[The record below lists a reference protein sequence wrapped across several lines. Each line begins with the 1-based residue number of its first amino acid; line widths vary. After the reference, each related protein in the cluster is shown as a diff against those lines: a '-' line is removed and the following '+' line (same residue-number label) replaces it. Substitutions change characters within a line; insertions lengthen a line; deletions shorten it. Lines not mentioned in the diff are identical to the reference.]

1 MWPFKKKSIN
11 FQGDF
16 QPIQRTALFTG
27 FGLGARTFQNLYRI
41 TQNNQ
46 LLIYYFNNIAE
57 VAAPI
62 MKYFD
67 GASQVKFTCNIPE
80 VEKLLNKPNHY
91 QSWDDFISLVVLY
104 KRLLGNSI
112 INGLT
117 TVDLRTARSAPKQ
130 LFVLSPEFT
139 SITVDANKDF
149 RLNKIKQY
157 VFDSFEGEKSPLL
170 IDPIGILHLKE
181 SNPNF
186 SQNQY
191 LYGESR
197 YCGCSKNIECITS
210 SYNTKANLY
219 DGPNLVITGKSQGEF
234 ASANQT
240 GNIDTVQEALK
251 KYGNKPGQY
260 KNLVTDVALDV
271 FKASFN
277 VGELQINENNI
288 ADFQR
293 LCDVQNIDSK
303 VFSDSTSSTYNNK
316 KEALKDF
323 YNNGFRSEID
333 STFAD
338 IEKWLQTWWPNL
350 ELTPDYSGISAI
362 QEANIEN
369 NIRLLEDCK
378 LGLMTRNQYNI
389 LTGSEEVQLPE
400 FNEYRVFVPNSGW
413 IMSGETNNIP
423 NGNNGSFDS
432 SIQ

>member
-11 FQGDF
+11 FNGDL
-16 QPIQRTALFTG
+16 QSIQRTALFTG
-27 FGLGARTFQNLYRI
+27 FGFGARTFQDLYRI

-80 VEKLLNKPNHY
+80 VTKLLEKPNHY

-139 SITVDANKDF
+139 SIIVENNKDW

-186 SQNQY
+186 LQNQY
-191 LYGESR
+191 LFGESR
-197 YCGCSKNIECITS
+197 YCGCAKNIECITS
-210 SYNTKANLY
+210 SYNTKASLY
-219 DGPNLVITGKSQGEF
+219 DGPNLIITGKQQGEF
-234 ASANQT
+234 ANANQ
-240 GNIDTVQEALK
+240 GENIEVVQAAMK
-251 KYGNKPGQY
+251 KYGNKPGQF
-260 KNLVTDVALDV
+260 KNLITDVALDV

-303 VFSDSTSSTYNNK
+303 VFSDSKSSTYNNK

-323 YNNGFRSEID
+323 YNNGFKSEID

-338 IEKWLQTWWPNL
+338 IEKWLKTWWPNL
-350 ELTPDYSGISAI
+350 EFKPDYSGISAI

-369 NIRLLEDCK
+369 NVRLLEDCK
-378 LGLMTRNQYNI
+378 LGLMTRNEYNL
-389 LTGSEEVQLPE
+389 LTGREEIPLPE
-400 FNEYRVFVPNSGW
+400 FNEYRGYVPNQGW
-413 IMSGETNNIP
+413 ILSGETQTNNVQD
-423 NGNNGSFDS
+423 GNNEQNIG
-432 SIQ
+432 